1 MAKRKTVKHSDL
13 KHGVTLFAAQV
24 LPNSEG
30 GYSASTSE
38 FFVVGRTVRRA
49 SPLNDEVWETPY
61 YFWVA
66 PVHETFVSYT
76 GQRVTITRGAD
87 GVKELFLD
95 DRNVPRPGRE
105 DAPGPGQYNLHRVFF
120 TARARDAYVRRM
132 EAGILHPHER
142 AVHERSLDQ
151 SNMDDFAYDD
161 FDDFAPMDWLDDDR
175 TPATR
180 SYATDF
186 DPIVVKP
193 QSAVLLTGI

>member
-66 PVHETFVSYT
+66 PVHETFV
-76 GQRVTITRGAD
+76 GAFVM
-87 GVKELFLD
+87 GLGL
-95 DRNVPRPGRE
+95 
-105 DAPGPGQYNLHRVFF
+105 
-120 TARARDAYVRRM
+120 
-132 EAGILHPHER
+132 GIGATLLAQWLLNHVQVL
-142 AVHERSLDQ
+142 VH
-151 SNMDDFAYDD
+151 
-161 FDDFAPMDWLDDDR
+161 
-175 TPATR
+175 
-180 SYATDF
+180 
-186 DPIVVKP
+186 
-193 QSAVLLTGI
+193 